1 MVQSPDTIVVPVYG
15 MTCGRCEAKVIESI
29 MALGTD
35 LSVVAERQHDRVT
48 VVGVVDA
55 AAVREAVTELG
66 YRLEPPPHE
75 SSHEPRQGKDADA
88 NSSIA
93 QRPGLDGAQAQLS
106 SDNQGEQDLFIEIKG
121 MSCAA
126 CASAVQ
132 RAILNVEGVIQSE
145 VNFAAESAWVAG
157 RFDQGAVISAVSAAG
172 YSATEAAE
180 DPASKAANQAQLFGR
195 AMTQA
200 SVALLLGSLM
210 MLNMWTGWLSL
221 TESIWMGAL
230 AAVATLGALS
240 FAGADFYKK
249 AWTSLKHGR
258 ATMDTLVALSTGT
271 AWLYSS
277 SILIWGMNLPSQH
290 LFFEASLF
298 VIGFVRLG
306 KALEMRARASALS
319 GLDALIRLSPETAS
333 VIDESGRSLSV
344 PLDAVTLG
352 TVVRV
357 SAGERIPLDGEIVV
371 GKTEVDASLMTGEAL
386 PQAVGEG
393 DVVVG
398 GALNIAQ
405 PVDIKVT
412 STKQDGALAQ
422 VVRALQRAQNAKPAV
437 AQHIDTITQYFVP
450 GVLLTSLATGLAW
463 WMLFGAEL
471 SFAMSTA
478 LSVLII
484 ACPCAL
490 GLAVPMSLVN
500 AVGTAARLGLVIRNG
515 DALMRAK
522 AVTVVLFDKTGTV
535 TEGNLS
541 VRRELAFGEVQT
553 TYGGLRA
560 IVSQSTHPIAKAV
573 ARYIELVGDDQLD
586 ANDPEAAGS
595 IETVPGQ
602 GVLGTI
608 GGKRVGIGSAAMMQ
622 ANHFLSKGSIPSSD
636 RSVALDEEAPEGPE
650 MYWGVDGQL
659 IAKYELSDRIRD
671 ESHHVVQAL
680 IKAGMTP
687 MIVSGDREQS
697 VKSVAEAIGPINW
710 YAEQS
715 PLDKLALVERL
726 QAEGEH
732 VAVIGDGLN
741 DGPALAA
748 AHFSAAMSS
757 GTALACEQADVTLTN
772 GLRGLTQFI
781 KLSDATARNVRQN
794 LGFAFLYNVLL
805 IPVAAGV
812 LYPSMGWLLSPSFA
826 GLAMALSSLS
836 VVGNA
841 ARLRGEL
848 GE

>member
-1 MVQSPDTIVVPVYG
+1 MVQSPDTTVVPVYG
-15 MTCGRCEAKVIESI
+15 MTCGRCEAKVSESI

-35 LSVVAERQHDRVT
+35 LSVAAEREHNRVT
-48 VVGVVDA
+48 VVGGVDA

-75 SSHEPRQGKDADA
+75 LPHEPPHEIDADA

-93 QRPGLDGAQAQLS
+93 QRPALDGAQAQLS

-157 RFDQGAVISAVSAAG
+157 KFDQGAVISAVSAAG

-200 SVALLLGSLM
+200 TVALLLGSLM
-210 MLNMWTGWLSL
+210 MLNMWMEWLSL
-221 TESIWMGAL
+221 TESIWMGAVT
-230 AAVATLGALS
+230 AVATLGALS

-319 GLDALIRLSPETAS
+319 GLDALIRLSPEKAS
-333 VIDESGRSLSV
+333 VIDESGRSVSV
-344 PLDAVTLG
+344 SLDAVIPG

-357 SAGERIPLDGEIVV
+357 SAGERIPLDGEIIV
-371 GKTEVDASLMTGEAL
+371 GKTEVDVSLMTGEAL
-386 PQAVGEG
+386 PQAVGAG
-393 DVVVG
+393 DVVIG
-398 GALNIAQ
+398 GALNVSQ

-450 GVLLTSLATGLAW
+450 GVLLTSLATGFAW
-463 WMLFGAEL
+463 WFLLGAEA

-500 AVGTAARLGLVIRNG
+500 AVGTAAKLGLVIRNG
-515 DALMRAK
+515 DALMRARTLS
-522 AVTVVLFDKTGTV
+522 VLLFDKTGTL

-553 TYGGLRA
+553 TYGELRA
-560 IVSQSTHPIAKAV
+560 MVSQSTHPIAKAV
-573 ARYIELVGDDQLD
+573 AHYIEAKADDPLD
-586 ANDPEAAGS
+586 ADHLEAAGA

-608 GGKRVGIGSAAMMQ
+608 GGKRVGIGSAAMMR
-622 ANHFLSKGSIPSSD
+622 ANHFASNGPIPSDLSA
-636 RSVALDEEAPEGPE
+636 ALDEEVSAGPE

-671 ESHHVVQAL
+671 ESHDVIQAL
-680 IKAGMTP
+680 INAGMTP
-687 MIVSGDREQS
+687 MMVSGDREQS
-697 VKSVAEAIGPINW
+697 VKRVAETIGPVNW

-781 KLSDATARNVRQN
+781 KLSEATARNVRQN

-812 LYPSMGWLLSPSFA
+812 LYPSMGWLLSPGFA

-848 GE
+848 GA